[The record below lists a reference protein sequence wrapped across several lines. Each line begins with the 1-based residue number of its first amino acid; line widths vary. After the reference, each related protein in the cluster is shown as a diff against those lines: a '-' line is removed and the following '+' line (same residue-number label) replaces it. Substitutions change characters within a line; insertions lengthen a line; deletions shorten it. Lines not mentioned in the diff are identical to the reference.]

1 MGGQASVVAAA
12 EAALRFVVPESRQP
26 CGFAGWLQ
34 RGAENHGTLRRE
46 FDLEQAGLKQVFR
59 VGEAALALDQVF
71 GVVVPIGRRQK
82 RETAVG
88 LHEQRRH
95 PVIRLNLEARC
106 FRPGTHVQIHVGVRE
121 RVKIPVG
128 KQRLDS
134 QLGLRG
140 AAFQRIA
147 DQHAVFAA
155 RHDDLARQHD
165 IADAVAEQ
173 RPGADLGLAQIFVP
187 LGEKVAGM
195 LAAGEEELVP
205 AKQQRFFQRRQQ
217 HVTSR
222 RAVEIGD
229 EKSVIT
235 ARVARNDGA
244 GGVISQTVGFQPLQ
258 AQRFTQVLAYRF
270 VVFEVHVCSLL
281 RALKCGIDIISHLYY
296 KHLHE

>member
-34 RGAENHGTLRRE
+34 RGAEDHRTLRRE

-82 RETAVG
+82 RETSVG

-106 FRPGTHVQIHVGVRE
+106 LRPGTHVQIHVGVRE

-128 KQRLDS
+128 EQRLDS

-147 DQHAVFAA
+147 DQHAVFAV

-217 HVTSR
+217 HVTPCR
-222 RAVEIGD
+222 TVEIGD
-229 EKSVIT
+229 KKPVIT
-235 ARVARNDGA
+235 ARVARNDRA